1 MIKTITVAYRKQG
14 ITREEF
20 NKYWLEKH
28 GPLAA
33 RLIPNVKRYVQN
45 HLIEIPG
52 MKSDI
57 DGIVEMWYDDV
68 VAWQQSLT
76 AIREAKE
83 LMQDGAKFCS
93 IKAGGEWVVEEH
105 VILDKTYKNNRA
117 L

>member
-1 MIKTITVAYRKQG
+1 MIKTITMACRKEG
-14 ITREEF
+14 MTRQEY

-45 HLIEIPG
+45 HIIEVPG

-68 VAWQQSLT
+68 AAWQQSLA
-76 AIREAKE
+76 AIRNSPE
-83 LMQDGAKFCS
+83 LMKDAMNFAMM
-93 IKAGGEWVVEEH
+93 KAGAEWVVEEH
-105 VILDKTYKNNRA
+105 VIFDRTNEK
-117 L
+117 